1 MLSSGLTKFLKMA
14 KENLSSKSEEQLKSL
29 EKKVENLQKILELQQ
44 KTRDHDKKFGK
55 YEMM

>member
-1 MLSSGLTKFLKMA
+1 MA
-14 KENLSSKSEEQLKSL
+14 KENLSSKSGDQVKELK
-29 EKKVENLQKILELQQ
+29 KKVENLQKILELQQ

>member
-1 MLSSGLTKFLKMA
+1 MTQENHSSRQEDETK
-14 KENLSSKSEEQLKSL
+14 QLKKKVKNL
-29 EKKVENLQKILELQQ
+29 EKILDLQQ

>member
-1 MLSSGLTKFLKMA
+1 MNQ
-14 KENLSSKSEEQLKSL
+14 ENLSSRQEEETKQLK
-29 EKKVENLQKILELQQ
+29 KKVENLEKILQLQQ

>member
-1 MLSSGLTKFLKMA
+1 MNQ
-14 KENLSSKSEEQLKSL
+14 ENLSSRQEEETRQLK
-29 EKKVENLQKILELQQ
+29 KKVENLERILQLQQ

>member
-1 MLSSGLTKFLKMA
+1 MNQ
-14 KENLSSKSEEQLKSL
+14 ENLSSRQEEETRQLK
-29 EKKVENLQKILELQQ
+29 KKVENLEKILQLQQ

>member
-1 MLSSGLTKFLKMA
+1 MT
-14 KENLSSKSEEQLKSL
+14 KENLSSKSGDQVKELK
-29 EKKVENLQKILELQQ
+29 KKVENLQKILELQQ